1 MQVSAKY
8 YWGFR
13 CNLSINQI
21 KKMSEEQIVNY
32 VKKEMEIFFKSN
44 NLLDLSDGVKEL
56 KLHIHDKINIDEF
69 HNENKI
75 LYVCSC
81 YIVQV

>member
-1 MQVSAKY
+1 
-8 YWGFR
+8 
-13 CNLSINQI
+13 
-21 KKMSEEQIVNY
+21 
-32 VKKEMEIFFKSN
+32 MEIFFKSN

-81 YIVQV
+81 

>member
-1 MQVSAKY
+1 MSITIQVSAKY

-81 YIVQV
+81 